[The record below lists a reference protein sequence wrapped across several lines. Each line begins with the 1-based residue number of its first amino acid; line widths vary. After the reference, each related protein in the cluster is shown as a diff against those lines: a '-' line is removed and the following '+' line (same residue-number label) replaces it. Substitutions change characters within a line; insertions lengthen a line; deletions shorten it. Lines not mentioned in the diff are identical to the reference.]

1 MEIIDEEYD
10 IIYVVIVNRFKFIDE
25 KFIEKVVMFIYFGLV
40 N

>member
-1 MEIIDEEYD
+1 MDEEYD